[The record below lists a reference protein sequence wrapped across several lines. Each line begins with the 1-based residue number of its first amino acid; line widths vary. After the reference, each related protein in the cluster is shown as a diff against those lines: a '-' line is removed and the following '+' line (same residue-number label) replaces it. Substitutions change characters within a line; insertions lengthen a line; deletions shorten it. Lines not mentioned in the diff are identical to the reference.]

1 MEAADIPDSLW
12 WSSSIGV
19 LRPPKIAESDFL
31 VAFWSTEG
39 SREHGSMVVISSVKV
54 KYDKTLGYFTDT
66 RSAKRNDAI
75 MKGSEWVKN
84 GKTKWGDQNVGMRR
98 EISR

>member
-12 WSSSIGV
+12 RSSSIGV

-31 VAFWSTEG
+31 VAFRSTEG
-39 SREHGSMVVISSVKV
+39 SREHGSMAVISSVKV

-66 RSAKRNDAI
+66 GSAKRIMMELWRGVSELKMERQSGAI
-75 MKGSEWVKN
+75 
-84 GKTKWGDQNVGMRR
+84 KTLG
-98 EISR
+98 